1 MLELRPYQRAAIDG
15 LYDYWSSK
23 KGDNPLIVSPTGSG
37 KSLIIAHLVKD
48 AMSFPGTR
56 VLVLTHVKELLE
68 QGATELLNLYREADV
83 GFYSA
88 SLKKKMLHRAVT
100 FAGIQS
106 IHKRAFDMIP
116 PPDLVIVDECHLIPR
131 SDSTR
136 YNKFLSDLKLANPA
150 VKIVG
155 LTATPYRLDSGWLHK
170 GEGAIFDG
178 IAYDIPVAD
187 LMEQGFLAPVVSK
200 AGARKIDLSEVG
212 HRGGEFIESEL
223 AKAASD
229 PELVRETVAEIVQY
243 GADRKAWLIFAC
255 GVIHANMI
263 RDEFQAHGIE
273 AHVVTGADG
282 MTERAEKIERFRRGA
297 YKCLINVNVLTTG
310 FNVPHVD
317 LIGIVRATESAGL
330 YVQIVGRGTRL
341 APGKTDCLAEGQKV
355 LTNHGLIPIE
365 DIELWH
371 KLWDGVEWVS
381 HDGVICKG
389 EKEVITYDGITATP
403 DHKCWTPQ
411 GWKTIRELQQ
421 KGTSLTQT
429 GDGWRPIKLSDDSF
443 RKYNPKR
450 KKTPSIYVNSLLDLR
465 AAIRKI
471 LGQYSSWNGW
481 MPEVRTQEEL
491 SKASSWRP
499 EVVVE
504 SLYSSKAKMHKP
516 IRLCMGSLRRS
527 WNKILLQVSFC
538 NGSMDNG
545 QHSRVGQSLS
555 ANRSHRQ
562 QFGLSR
568 RQFADGECF
577 IQYEQPKKKQ
587 PNATGSSVYDEIP
600 KGEICSIDTNKINR
614 TRVDGSTN
622 CREMEYTKQQTKRR
636 VWDIINA
643 GPRNR
648 FTCEGKLVSNCLVLD
663 YGDNVMRH
671 GFIDKVKPK
680 IKSKSDDGEAPCKEC
695 PSCQTIQHAAMRNCV
710 TCGYAFPPPV
720 LNHGNKAYSGAMIS
734 TQVQAEWVDVDDVG
748 YSRWRKEGKPDSIRV
763 TYYCGLIK
771 VSEWLCPDHGGY
783 AAERYIKRMAALG
796 ATATTTEEA
805 ITECDTWIRPSK
817 IKVKPNDKFYDIVQL
832 DYSKPQRITE
842 AERAELME
850 PL

>member
-1 MLELRPYQRAAIDG
+1 MLDLRPYQRAAIDG
-15 LYDYWSSK
+15 LYEYWASK
-23 KGDNPLIVSPTGSG
+23 KGDNPLIVAPTGSG

-48 AMSFPGTR
+48 AMSFLGTR
-56 VLVLTHVKELLE
+56 VLMLTHVKELLE
-68 QGATELLNLYREADV
+68 QNATELLNLYREADV

-88 SLKKKMLHRAVT
+88 SLKKKALHHAVT

-243 GADRKAWLIFAC
+243 GADRRAWLIFAC

-282 MTERAEKIERFRRGA
+282 MTERAKKIERFRRGA

-341 APGKTDCLAEGQKV
+341 APGKTDCL
-355 LTNHGLIPIE
+355 
-365 DIELWH
+365 
-371 KLWDGVEWVS
+371 
-381 HDGVICKG
+381 
-389 EKEVITYDGITATP
+389 
-403 DHKCWTPQ
+403 
-411 GWKTIRELQQ
+411 
-421 KGTSLTQT
+421 
-429 GDGWRPIKLSDDSF
+429 
-443 RKYNPKR
+443 
-450 KKTPSIYVNSLLDLR
+450 
-465 AAIRKI
+465 
-471 LGQYSSWNGW
+471 
-481 MPEVRTQEEL
+481 
-491 SKASSWRP
+491 
-499 EVVVE
+499 
-504 SLYSSKAKMHKP
+504 
-516 IRLCMGSLRRS
+516 
-527 WNKILLQVSFC
+527 
-538 NGSMDNG
+538 
-545 QHSRVGQSLS
+545 
-555 ANRSHRQ
+555 
-562 QFGLSR
+562 
-568 RQFADGECF
+568 
-577 IQYEQPKKKQ
+577 
-587 PNATGSSVYDEIP
+587 
-600 KGEICSIDTNKINR
+600 
-614 TRVDGSTN
+614 
-622 CREMEYTKQQTKRR
+622 
-636 VWDIINA
+636 
-643 GPRNR
+643 
-648 FTCEGKLVSNCLVLD
+648 VLD

-680 IKSKSDDGEAPCKEC
+680 IKSKTEDGEAPCKEC
-695 PSCQTIQHAAMRNCV
+695 PSCLTIQHAAMRNCV

-734 TQVQAEWVDVDDVG
+734 TQVQAEWVIVDDVG

-763 TYYCGLIK
+763 TYYCGLIR

-796 ATATTTEEA
+796 ATAITTEEA
-805 ITECDTWIRPSK
+805 MTECDIWIRPSK

-832 DYSKPQRITE
+832 DYSKPQRLTE
-842 AERAELME
+842 SERAELLE

>member
-1 MLELRPYQRAAIDG
+1 MLDLRPYQRAAIDG
-15 LYDYWSSK
+15 LYDYWASK
-23 KGDNPLIVSPTGSG
+23 KGDNPLIVAPTGSG

-56 VLVLTHVKELLE
+56 VLMLTHVKELLE
-68 QGATELLNLYREADV
+68 QNATELLNLYREADV

-88 SLKKKMLHRAVT
+88 SLKKKVLHRAVT

-263 RDEFQAHGIE
+263 RDEFQTHGIE
-273 AHVVTGADG
+273 AHVVTGADN
-282 MTERAEKIERFRRGA
+282 MTERAEKIDRFRRGD

-317 LIGIVRATESAGL
+317 LVALVRATESAGL
-330 YVQIVGRGTRL
+330 YVQIVGRGTRI
-341 APGKTDCLAEGQKV
+341 APGK
-355 LTNHGLIPIE
+355 
-365 DIELWH
+365 
-371 KLWDGVEWVS
+371 
-381 HDGVICKG
+381 
-389 EKEVITYDGITATP
+389 
-403 DHKCWTPQ
+403 
-411 GWKTIRELQQ
+411 
-421 KGTSLTQT
+421 
-429 GDGWRPIKLSDDSF
+429 
-443 RKYNPKR
+443 
-450 KKTPSIYVNSLLDLR
+450 
-465 AAIRKI
+465 
-471 LGQYSSWNGW
+471 
-481 MPEVRTQEEL
+481 
-491 SKASSWRP
+491 
-499 EVVVE
+499 
-504 SLYSSKAKMHKP
+504 
-516 IRLCMGSLRRS
+516 
-527 WNKILLQVSFC
+527 
-538 NGSMDNG
+538 
-545 QHSRVGQSLS
+545 
-555 ANRSHRQ
+555 
-562 QFGLSR
+562 
-568 RQFADGECF
+568 
-577 IQYEQPKKKQ
+577 
-587 PNATGSSVYDEIP
+587 
-600 KGEICSIDTNKINR
+600 ID
-614 TRVDGSTN
+614 
-622 CREMEYTKQQTKRR
+622 
-636 VWDIINA
+636 
-643 GPRNR
+643 
-648 FTCEGKLVSNCLVLD
+648 CLVLD

-680 IKSKSDDGEAPCKEC
+680 IKSKTEDGQAPCKEC
-695 PSCQTIQHAAMRNCV
+695 PSCQTIQHAAMRNCIV
-710 TCGYAFPPPV
+710 CGYAFPPPV

-783 AAERYIKRMAALG
+783 AAERYIKRKAALG
-796 ATATTTEEA
+796 ATANTTEEA
-805 ITECDTWIRPSK
+805 MLECDQWTRPRR
-817 IKVKPNDKFYDIVQL
+817 IKVKPNDKFHDIVQL
-832 DYSKPQRITE
+832 DYSQPQRLTE

-850 PL
+850 PLF

>member
-1 MLELRPYQRAAIDG
+1 MLDLRPYQRAAIDG
-15 LYDYWSSK
+15 LYEYWASK
-23 KGDNPLIVSPTGSG
+23 KGDNPLIVAPTGSG

-56 VLVLTHVKELLE
+56 VLMLTHVKELLE
-68 QGATELLNLYREADV
+68 QNAAELLNLYREADV

-88 SLKKKMLHRAVT
+88 SLKKKVLHRAVT

-131 SDSTR
+131 TDSTR
-136 YNKFLSDLKLANPA
+136 YNKFLSDLKKCNPG

-263 RDEFQAHGIE
+263 RDEFQTHGIE
-273 AHVVTGADG
+273 AHVVTGADN
-282 MTERAEKIERFRRGA
+282 MTERAEKIERFRRGD

-330 YVQIVGRGTRL
+330 YVQIVGRGTRI
-341 APGKTDCLAEGQKV
+341 APGKTD
-355 LTNHGLIPIE
+355 
-365 DIELWH
+365 
-371 KLWDGVEWVS
+371 
-381 HDGVICKG
+381 
-389 EKEVITYDGITATP
+389 
-403 DHKCWTPQ
+403 
-411 GWKTIRELQQ
+411 
-421 KGTSLTQT
+421 
-429 GDGWRPIKLSDDSF
+429 
-443 RKYNPKR
+443 
-450 KKTPSIYVNSLLDLR
+450 
-465 AAIRKI
+465 
-471 LGQYSSWNGW
+471 
-481 MPEVRTQEEL
+481 
-491 SKASSWRP
+491 
-499 EVVVE
+499 
-504 SLYSSKAKMHKP
+504 
-516 IRLCMGSLRRS
+516 
-527 WNKILLQVSFC
+527 
-538 NGSMDNG
+538 
-545 QHSRVGQSLS
+545 
-555 ANRSHRQ
+555 
-562 QFGLSR
+562 
-568 RQFADGECF
+568 
-577 IQYEQPKKKQ
+577 
-587 PNATGSSVYDEIP
+587 
-600 KGEICSIDTNKINR
+600 
-614 TRVDGSTN
+614 
-622 CREMEYTKQQTKRR
+622 
-636 VWDIINA
+636 
-643 GPRNR
+643 
-648 FTCEGKLVSNCLVLD
+648 CLVLD
-663 YGDNVMRH
+663 YGDNVIRH

-680 IKSKSDDGEAPCKEC
+680 IKSKSEDGEAPCKEC
-695 PSCQTIQHAAMRNCV
+695 PDCKTIQHAAMRNCV
-710 TCGYAFPPPV
+710 VCGYAFPPPV

-783 AAERYIKRMAALG
+783 AAERYLKRAPSLNAM
-796 ATATTTEEA
+796 ATTTDEA
-805 ITECDTWIRPSK
+805 MTECDHWIKPSR
-817 IKVKPNDKFYDIVQL
+817 IKVKPNDKFYDIVQF
-832 DYSKPQRITE
+832 DYSPRKQLSD

-850 PL
+850 PLF

>member
-15 LYDYWSSK
+15 LYDYWASK
-23 KGDNPLIVSPTGSG
+23 KGDNPLIVAPTGSG

-56 VLVLTHVKELLE
+56 VLMLTHVKELLE
-68 QGATELLNLYREADV
+68 QNATELLNLYREADV

-88 SLKKKMLHRAVT
+88 SLKKKVLHRAVT

-131 SDSTR
+131 TDSTR
-136 YNKFLSDLKLANPA
+136 YNKFLSDLKLANPG

-229 PELVRETVAEIVQY
+229 PELVRETVAEIVKY
-243 GADRKAWLIFAC
+243 GADRRAWLIFAC

-263 RDEFQAHGIE
+263 RDEFQTHGIE

-282 MTERAEKIERFRRGA
+282 MSERGEKIERFRRGD

-341 APGKTDCLAEGQKV
+341 APGK
-355 LTNHGLIPIE
+355 
-365 DIELWH
+365 
-371 KLWDGVEWVS
+371 
-381 HDGVICKG
+381 
-389 EKEVITYDGITATP
+389 
-403 DHKCWTPQ
+403 
-411 GWKTIRELQQ
+411 
-421 KGTSLTQT
+421 
-429 GDGWRPIKLSDDSF
+429 
-443 RKYNPKR
+443 
-450 KKTPSIYVNSLLDLR
+450 
-465 AAIRKI
+465 
-471 LGQYSSWNGW
+471 
-481 MPEVRTQEEL
+481 
-491 SKASSWRP
+491 
-499 EVVVE
+499 
-504 SLYSSKAKMHKP
+504 
-516 IRLCMGSLRRS
+516 
-527 WNKILLQVSFC
+527 
-538 NGSMDNG
+538 
-545 QHSRVGQSLS
+545 
-555 ANRSHRQ
+555 
-562 QFGLSR
+562 
-568 RQFADGECF
+568 AD
-577 IQYEQPKKKQ
+577 
-587 PNATGSSVYDEIP
+587 
-600 KGEICSIDTNKINR
+600 
-614 TRVDGSTN
+614 
-622 CREMEYTKQQTKRR
+622 
-636 VWDIINA
+636 
-643 GPRNR
+643 
-648 FTCEGKLVSNCLVLD
+648 CLVLD

-680 IKSKSDDGEAPCKEC
+680 IKGKTEDGTAPCKEC

-710 TCGYAFPPPV
+710 VCGYAFPPPV
-720 LNHGNKAYSGAMIS
+720 LNHGNRAYSGAMIS
-734 TQVQAEWVDVDDVG
+734 TQVQAEWVAVDDVG

-771 VSEWLCPDHGGY
+771 ISEWLCPDHGGY
-783 AAERYIKRMAALG
+783 AAERYIKRKSALG
-796 ATATTTEEA
+796 ASATTTEEA
-805 ITECDTWIRPSK
+805 MTECDFWNRPTK
-817 IKVKPNDKFYDIVQL
+817 IKVKPNDKNDKFFDIIQL
-832 DYSKPQRITE
+832 DYSQPQRLT
-842 AERAELME
+842 ADERDELAE
-850 PL
+850 PLF

>member
-1 MLELRPYQRAAIDG
+1 MLDLRPYQRAAIDG
-15 LYDYWSSK
+15 LYDYWANK
-23 KGDNPLIVSPTGSG
+23 KGDNPLIVAPTGSG

-56 VLVLTHVKELLE
+56 VLMLTHVKELLE
-68 QGATELLNLYREADV
+68 QNAKELLNLYSEADV

-88 SLKKKMLHRAVT
+88 SLKKKVLHRAVT

-106 IHKRAFDMIP
+106 IHKRAFEMMP

-136 YNKFLSDLKLANPA
+136 YNKFLSDLKLCNPA
-150 VKIVG
+150 IKIVG

-229 PELVRETVAEIVQY
+229 PELVRETVVEIVKY

-263 RDEFQAHGIE
+263 RDEFQEHGIE

-282 MTERAEKIERFRRGA
+282 MTERAEKIERFRLGD

-317 LIGIVRATESAGL
+317 LVALVRATESAGL
-330 YVQIVGRGTRL
+330 YVQIVGRGTRI
-341 APGKTDCLAEGQKV
+341 APGKTD
-355 LTNHGLIPIE
+355 
-365 DIELWH
+365 
-371 KLWDGVEWVS
+371 
-381 HDGVICKG
+381 
-389 EKEVITYDGITATP
+389 
-403 DHKCWTPQ
+403 
-411 GWKTIRELQQ
+411 
-421 KGTSLTQT
+421 
-429 GDGWRPIKLSDDSF
+429 
-443 RKYNPKR
+443 
-450 KKTPSIYVNSLLDLR
+450 
-465 AAIRKI
+465 
-471 LGQYSSWNGW
+471 
-481 MPEVRTQEEL
+481 
-491 SKASSWRP
+491 
-499 EVVVE
+499 
-504 SLYSSKAKMHKP
+504 
-516 IRLCMGSLRRS
+516 
-527 WNKILLQVSFC
+527 
-538 NGSMDNG
+538 
-545 QHSRVGQSLS
+545 
-555 ANRSHRQ
+555 
-562 QFGLSR
+562 
-568 RQFADGECF
+568 
-577 IQYEQPKKKQ
+577 
-587 PNATGSSVYDEIP
+587 
-600 KGEICSIDTNKINR
+600 
-614 TRVDGSTN
+614 
-622 CREMEYTKQQTKRR
+622 
-636 VWDIINA
+636 
-643 GPRNR
+643 
-648 FTCEGKLVSNCLVLD
+648 CLVLD

-680 IKSKSDDGEAPCKEC
+680 IKSKTDDGEAPCKEC

-710 TCGYAFPPPV
+710 VCGYAFPPPV

-783 AAERYIKRMAALG
+783 AAERYIKRKAALG
-796 ATATTTEEA
+796 ATATTTEDA
-805 ITECDTWIRPSK
+805 INECDHWIKPSR
-817 IKVKPNDKFYDIVQL
+817 IKVKPNDKFHDIVQL
-832 DYSKPQRITE
+832 DYSQPQRLTD

-850 PL
+850 PLF